1 MRRKVTALI
10 GVLCLVTLA
19 ACGGSDNTSTEDTNT
34 ETTAETAA
42 PTAETTAPVAGVSLA
57 GICPDVV
64 TIQTDWNPEIEH
76 GFAYQLVGDGYE
88 VDAAGVRVT
97 GPLVA
102 SGVDTGVKIQVRSGG
117 PAVGFSSPTSL
128 MYQDPSIL
136 LGFVYTDTAVQDSGE
151 FPTMSVVAPFNISPQ
166 IIMWDPATYPNVKTI
181 ADLKATG
188 AKVRYFG
195 GASYMEYLTSTG
207 ILDKKQVDGTYD
219 GTPANFVAD
228 GGKAAQQGFASSEPY
243 YYQQVLTDWAKPVAF
258 QTIHDA
264 GWTAYAQSLGGTPAN
279 IATYTECLK
288 LLVPMIQ
295 QAQVDF
301 VTDPAETNA
310 LILDL
315 VVQFNNGWIYD
326 AGQAT
331 AGVELALANKLIANS
346 PDGTLGSFD
355 MDRVTSFIAVAVPV
369 YASIG
374 AKLKDGLTAGDLVT
388 NEFIDPTIAL
398 P

>member
-19 ACGGSDNTSTEDTNT
+19 ACGGSDSASTQDTNT
-34 ETTAETAA
+34 DTTAETAA

-64 TIQTDWNPEIEH
+64 TIQTDWNPEAEH

-117 PAVGFSSPTSL
+117 PAVGFNSPTSL
-128 MYQDPSIL
+128 MYQDPTIL
-136 LGFVYTDTAVQDSGE
+136 LGFVYTDSAVQDSGE

-188 AKVRYFG
+188 VKVRYFG

-243 YYQQVLTDWAKPVAF
+243 YYEKVLTDWAKPVAY
-258 QTIHDA
+258 QTIHEA

-279 IATYTECLK
+279 IAANTECLK

-295 QAQVDF
+295 QAQVDY
-301 VTDPAETNA
+301 VTDPAETNT

-315 VVQFNNGWIYD
+315 VIQFNNGWIYD

>member
-19 ACGGSDNTSTEDTNT
+19 ACGGSDNTSTE

-64 TIQTDWNPEIEH
+64 TIQTDWNPEAEH
-76 GFAYQLVGDGYE
+76 GFVYQLVGDGYE

-128 MYQDPSIL
+128 MYQDPTIL
-136 LGFVYTDTAVQDSGE
+136 LGFVYTDSAVQDSGE

-228 GGKAAQQGFASSEPY
+228 GGKSAQQGFASSEPY
-243 YYQQVLTDWAKPVAF
+243 YYEKVLTDWAKPVAY

-279 IATYTECLK
+279 IAANTECLK

-295 QAQVDF
+295 QAQMDY
-301 VTDPAETNA
+301 VTDPAETNT

-355 MDRVTSFIAVAVPV
+355 MDRITSFIAVAVPV

>member
-19 ACGGSDNTSTEDTNT
+19 ACGGSDNTSTQDTNT

-76 GFAYQLVGDGYE
+76 GFVYQLVGDGYE

-128 MYQDPSIL
+128 MYQDPTIL
-136 LGFVYTDTAVQDSGE
+136 LGFVYTDSAVQDSGE

-279 IATYTECLK
+279 IAANTECLK

-295 QAQVDF
+295 QSQVDF
-301 VTDPAETNA
+301 VTDPAETNT

-315 VVQFNNGWIYD
+315 VVQYNNGWIYD